1 MHDCSQ
7 SWEVHADF
15 ARSFLL
21 SGSTFKSDNNL
32 EHRELY
38 EFAVAYFLSHDIL
51 AATVW
56 TPRHAHEIKDFL
68 QHSTNSPAIHTLT
81 GCSKELMS
89 LIAETTDL
97 ASIIT
102 YLEMS
107 EAPTSP
113 KSGPI
118 DHPPDIKHRRDDIE
132 RRIHQLEIPAHGVQT
147 SSDSDNGHIIA
158 ESKRL
163 AALMYLYAR
172 IDNANPFHPHMVRL
186 TTQILSFLPKISLRT
201 NTILWPLFI
210 VATLGV
216 RPESDED
223 RKLVLERLDA
233 LQQTRQLGNVK
244 KARRIIEDVWK
255 ARDLRAS
262 GALMG
267 WSILAGR
274 HGTISLA

>member
-1 MHDCSQ
+1 M
-7 SWEVHADF
+7 A
-15 ARSFLL
+15 LL
-21 SGSTFKSDNNL
+21 VEITELGSTVSSLDVSDAL
-32 EHRELY
+32 TSSK
-38 EFAVAYFLSHDIL
+38 LS
-51 AATVW
+51 
-56 TPRHAHEIKDFL
+56 P
-68 QHSTNSPAIHTLT
+68 
-81 GCSKELMS
+81 
-89 LIAETTDL
+89 IADSAE
-97 ASIIT
+97 
-102 YLEMS
+102 
-107 EAPTSP
+107 
-113 KSGPI
+113 
-118 DHPPDIKHRRDDIE
+118 IKHRRDDIE
-132 RRIHQLEIPAHGVQT
+132 RRIHQLDMSFTRDFVL
-147 SSDSDNGHIIA
+147 SDGDDSHIIA
-158 ESKRL
+158 ETKRL

-186 TTQILSFLPKISLRT
+186 TAQILNLLPTISLRT

-255 ARDLRAS
+255 ARDLRSS
-262 GALMG
+262 GAMMG